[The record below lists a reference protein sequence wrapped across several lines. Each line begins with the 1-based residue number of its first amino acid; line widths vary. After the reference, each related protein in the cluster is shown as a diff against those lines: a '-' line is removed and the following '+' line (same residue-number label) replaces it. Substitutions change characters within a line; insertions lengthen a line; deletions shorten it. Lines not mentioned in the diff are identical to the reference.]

1 MDKSFLFY
9 GKQIFFIGA
18 HPDDIELGCGAFI
31 AHITGQT
38 EIHCITLSDNQKNP
52 LLTNLATEHY
62 RSMKILGV
70 PDDHITLKDF
80 ETRRFQHLRQEIL
93 EYLFDLNK
101 KFHPEIVFVHT
112 PADLHQD
119 HVTVTKEALRAF
131 RGTTLFG
138 YDVIRSSHG
147 FFPSFLVEVSAQ
159 DVDRKI
165 SALAQYETYKDK
177 YYFSPDVT
185 RATSI
190 RHGVLAERPYAE
202 GFDILRIIG
211 AFGHIED

>member
-1 MDKSFLFY
+1 MDESFLFY

-31 AHITGQT
+31 AHIAGQT

-93 EYLFDLNK
+93 EYLFY
-101 KFHPEIVFVHT
+101 
-112 PADLHQD
+112 AQ
-119 HVTVTKEALRAF
+119 
-131 RGTTLFG
+131 LF
-138 YDVIRSSHG
+138 
-147 FFPSFLVEVSAQ
+147 F
-159 DVDRKI
+159 
-165 SALAQYETYKDK
+165 
-177 YYFSPDVT
+177 
-185 RATSI
+185 
-190 RHGVLAERPYAE
+190 
-202 GFDILRIIG
+202 
-211 AFGHIED
+211 